1 LLNLKTAANTP
12 KTESNKISNKYYNY
26 NNDYLIEMKGKRRKY
41 YWFLLFLAGEYQPTL
56 NVNNYELKSLKT
68 YIVL

>member
-12 KTESNKISNKYYNY
+12 KTESNKISNKYY
-26 NNDYLIEMKGKRRKY
+26 LEMKGKRRKY